1 MKPET
6 NSELVI
12 TPRVQLLSD
21 IEIIVTNVV
30 KNLISQ
36 QNKDVKLYS
45 IHQASKILRR
55 TPRTIKNLIAQGIL
69 KATPDGKISEYELN
83 KFMGNE

>member
-55 TPRTIKNLIAQGIL
+55 TPRTIKNLIAQGLL
-69 KATPDGKISEYELN
+69 KTAPDGRIFEYSLN
-83 KFMGNE
+83 KFLGNE